1 MNHGKRELRWNKK
14 PNFLAGAFT
23 DAYLLEPQDTLCA
36 DMLPDATRETLTQIR
51 VINTE
56 DAKPVFLLSMQD
68 GYVVLLQLVS
78 ILDTIPLHKGD

>member
-1 MNHGKRELRWNKK
+1 
-14 PNFLAGAFT
+14 
-23 DAYLLEPQDTLCA
+23 
-36 DMLPDATRETLTQIR
+36 MLPDATRETLTQIR

-68 GYVVLLQLVS
+68 GYEVLLQLVS